1 MERIERRDHGS
12 VRVPFAGI
20 PVELGDDELPGGFEA
35 DAWDL
40 GAGGV
45 GLRSAFLPKIG
56 SRLHCRFRNPA
67 DGTPIEASGEVVW
80 ADEAGPHEGAFG
92 LRFEALDG
100 RSAEQLDRLIGAV
113 ATIEHGGG
121 AAREPSPG
129 DDAPSSKIV
138 QIELDGVAQALTA
151 EMVHESGD
159 VVLLEQSLDFLTLER
174 RVRLE
179 DGREGLLAAVDL
191 RVDGDTPRLVMTLAI
206 DSDGSV
212 LPTKPLAREA
222 APMPRVEPFDEPGPE
237 ALYDA
242 PVASPSEE
250 RHVAA
255 WVDRPSDRPAP
266 EKKPADVLREGI
278 ERLGPHVERLRA
290 LLVAFL
296 AKAVPMARRLAR
308 ALRAQS
314 ADLASRALAVAGGVA
329 TRGAR
334 RAQRFGATLPRTFA
348 EKRGDVRP
356 LQRRPQRRQAG
367 PQVGLEARTKSR
379 TQLVI
384 GIGVFFALLLGIGLL
399 VKGDEAPSESVAER
413 AVEEGALE
421 PSADVVGESSSRA
434 FGATQVPNAMIF
446 DLVLESAAQRIE
458 GSEIEDGVL
467 VRIPGGRSV
476 SRAGA
481 IAANHPDV
489 EYAAMRN
496 LDGAAEL
503 EIRFVPGRKP
513 VYRVELRGSIVR
525 VALMP

>member
-1 MERIERRDHGS
+1 MERIERRDHGNA
-12 VRVPFAGI
+12 RVPFAGI

-56 SRLHCRFRNPA
+56 SRLHCRFRNPS
-67 DGTPIEASGEVVW
+67 DGTPIEARGEVVW

-92 LRFEALDG
+92 LRFETLDG
-100 RSAEQLDRLIGAV
+100 RSADELDRLIGAV
-113 ATIEHGGG
+113 ATIERGG
-121 AAREPSPG
+121 REMSVSPLEE
-129 DDAPSSKIV
+129 DAPKSKIV

-151 EMVHESGD
+151 ELVHESGD

-191 RVDGDTPRLVMTLAI
+191 RVEGDTPRLVMTLAV
-206 DSDGSV
+206 D
-212 LPTKPLAREA
+212 P
-222 APMPRVEPFDEPGPE
+222 
-237 ALYDA
+237 DA
-242 PVASPSEE
+242 PKLPIEPIARVLGPMARPESLHEPEVEAVAEPALASPAEA
-250 RHVAA
+250 RHAVA
-255 WVDRPSDRPAP
+255 WVDRPSERPAP
-266 EKKPADVLREGI
+266 EKKPAEVLREGI
-278 ERLGPHVERLRA
+278 ERLAPHVDRLRA
-290 LLVAFL
+290 LLIAFW
-296 AKAVPMARRLAR
+296 AKAVPVARRLASGLG
-308 ALRAQS
+308 AHAGS
-314 ADLASRALAVAGGVA
+314 WGSRALASAGMLA
-329 TRGAR
+329 SRGSR
-334 RAQRFGATLPRTFA
+334 RVQRFGTSLPRTFA
-348 EKRGDVRP
+348 EKRSDVRP

-367 PQVGLEARTKSR
+367 PQVPLTARTKSR

-384 GIGVFFALLLGIGLL
+384 GIGVL
-399 VKGDEAPSESVAER
+399 VNGGEATAVGR
-413 AVEEGALE
+413 AEEGAHE
-421 PSADVVGESSSRA
+421 ATSDPSAVVASESSPRA
-434 FGATQVPNAMIF
+434 FGAAHVPNAMIF

-481 IAANHPDV
+481 IASNHPDV

-513 VYRVELRGSIVR
+513 VHRVELRGSIVR